1 MAKKHKRLDGPTAH
15 VHRRDAP
22 TTGQGRA
29 LARASG
35 CRVAF
40 LINSCRL
47 QGVDGVHRVAKK
59 NLNNATAWP
68 AHMGSGL

>member
-1 MAKKHKRLDGPTAH
+1 AH
-15 VHRRDAP
+15 VHRRDAQ

-47 QGVDGVHRVAKK
+47 QGVDGVHRVAQKISTMSP
-59 NLNNATAWP
+59 LSPLTWGVGSSTAE
-68 AHMGSGL
+68 A